1 MFCNHCGSKLEGN
14 TQFCPNC
21 GKPVNAAPEALPKQP
36 TSFFAPAMDL
46 ADTTL
51 RPRPS
56 APVAPAPNFAP
67 AESAPVSACA
77 RPAVAAPAAQASP
90 VEAAPVAYARPTAP
104 APAYIPAEAI
114 PATAYEKP
122 APYPSEAPTVAE
134 SAAVEAPSVIRRP
147 PVMAPRPKKKKS
159 GLLWVWVIVAL
170 LVAGLVGVSIWGFVD
185 GWLPELFSGSGTSNS
200 GDEGEEDE
208 DPYADWNEFEIDGL
222 IVYLPEGFEK
232 EENRG
237 RITAFYR
244 ESRTDYVEI
253 EVEHDTVEEL
263 SADIEDAEDL
273 ADYYIDEIEADDD
286 VVLEYETMNGVPYVI
301 FSREDDPEDV
311 MVLGFYSDGEMYWV
325 LCAENFDPDDVEEI
339 VPYIT
344 SGKVKK
350 SPDDWDDAQDKKD
363 SDTGR
368 NKYELNGL
376 LIYLPDEFDEGDSD
390 ENVAFFSGDDVEI
403 RIESMPM
410 SEESIRMQTIW
421 RNISMTLSTIPMKM
435 KLMIT
440 N

>member
-1 MFCNHCGSKLEGN
+1 M
-14 TQFCPNC
+14 
-21 GKPVNAAPEALPKQP
+21 
-36 TSFFAPAMDL
+36 
-46 ADTTL
+46 
-51 RPRPS
+51 
-56 APVAPAPNFAP
+56 
-67 AESAPVSACA
+67 
-77 RPAVAAPAAQASP
+77 
-90 VEAAPVAYARPTAP
+90 
-104 APAYIPAEAI
+104 
-114 PATAYEKP
+114 
-122 APYPSEAPTVAE
+122 
-134 SAAVEAPSVIRRP
+134 IRRP

-159 GLLWVWVIVAL
+159 GLILWVIIAVVVA
-170 LVAGLVGVSIWGFVD
+170 ALVGVAIWGFVD

-200 GDEGEEDE
+200 GDEGEENE

-286 VVLEYETMNGVPYVI
+286 VVHEYETMNGVPYVI

-339 VPYIT
+339 VPLIT

-350 SPDDWDDAQDKKD
+350 SSDDRDDAQDKKD

-368 NKYELNGL
+368 NEYELNGL

-410 SEESIRMQTIW
+410 SEESIKNADDMAEYFYDHFCDSYEDEIEDNELTVELKKKNGVPYVIMLDDTKVAVIGLYTDGETGWDVAVKCEDPERAEE
-421 RNISMTLSTIPMKM
+421 
-435 KLMIT
+435 MIEYAT
-440 N
+440 GCELG